1 MRHRRPAFD
10 YLAYLAVR
18 VVVCLAQM
26 MSVAQS
32 YAFARGLAA
41 LLYRVDKRHR
51 KVGMENL
58 RLAFGDEYSEAERD
72 AIVRGVYRHF
82 CMMLMEILHIPRKL
96 RPTTWRDHIRL
107 VGHRPI
113 LDRLLDGGPVV
124 MVTGHYGNWE
134 MAGYLFGVFG
144 FPPHSVARTLDNPH
158 LERFLRSFR
167 ERTGQKLIPK
177 KGGYDDMLAVLRS
190 GGVLSFLADQDA
202 GARGMFVDF
211 FGRPASTHKA
221 IALLAI
227 EHKAPVIVGSA
238 RRIGPGF
245 RYEVAC
251 EAILDPSELTG
262 TSDDARLLTQRYTA
276 AIERM
281 IRRDPTQYLWLHRRW
296 KNQPAAKTA
305 GKALAGPHQPPFGPP
320 PTLPSPTRGEG
331 TDMFPSPLVG
341 EG

>member
-1 MRHRRPAFD
+1 MRRRRPVLD
-10 YLAYLAVR
+10 YLAYIAAR
-18 VVVCLAQM
+18 TVVCLGQM
-26 MSVAQS
+26 MSVEQS

-41 LLYRVDKRHR
+41 LLYRVDRRHR
-51 KVGMENL
+51 NVGMENL
-58 RLAFGDEYSEAERD
+58 RLAFGDTYTEAERD

-96 RPTTWRDHIRL
+96 HPSTWRRYIRL

-167 ERTGQKLIPK
+167 ERTGQKLIAK
-177 KGGYDDMLAVLRS
+177 KGGYDEMLDVLRS

-227 EHKAPVIVGSA
+227 EHKAPIFVGCA

-245 RYEVAC
+245 RYEIEC
-251 EAILDPSELTG
+251 EEIIDPSELTG
-262 TSDDARLLTQRYTA
+262 TADDVRLLTQRYTS
-276 AIERM
+276 AIERS

-296 KNQPAAKTA
+296 KHQPAKKGAIA
-305 GKALAGPHQPPFGPP
+305 VGPHRSLGPSP
-320 PTLPSPTRGEG
+320 AITPHPTLAHKAGG
-331 TDMFPSPLVG
+331 
-341 EG
+341 